1 MRGQTT
7 SQAPNQGRNGGAG
20 ILPGPQSLYNL
31 LPAAGQT
38 QPEAVSG
45 AEARGSQ
52 GFWEGNLQLTLVFS
66 LPISGWAYKHPP
78 WKTQQQLVTSRNLS
92 CAHQTHCPV

>member
-20 ILPGPQSLYNL
+20 TLLGPQSLYNL

-45 AEARGSQ
+45 AEGKERKWVRVKEGLMSQ
-52 GFWEGNLQLTLVFS
+52 HVWNVSSVFHS
-66 LPISGWAYKHPP
+66 I
-78 WKTQQQLVTSRNLS
+78 RN
-92 CAHQTHCPV
+92 